1 MARSSMTKLSSAAP
15 IAAAVLGV
23 FIATAVIGYFNYHA
37 VLRAMAP
44 VGWSGSVLVIAAQL
58 ALFAPLG
65 LAWFLVAP
73 GAPLRRYGMFVWGR
87 LMREAASD
95 VLPFSQLGGFVIA
108 TRAMVL
114 GGVAGA
120 QVVGSGVVDLTV
132 EIVAQLIYTL
142 LGVGI
147 LILRL
152 DGASTHD
159 HLIYSVLSGLV
170 IVAML
175 VAGFVFAQKLGLA
188 PLERLAMRIAPS
200 AAAQSAEVNR
210 VVETSYGRPARLW
223 VSLATHFGCWIGA
236 ALGTWLI
243 LWLMG
248 RPLPIISVIAIESLL
263 FAIRNAAFVAPAGLG
278 VQEGAYALLGP
289 LFGLPPEAALALS
302 LLKRARDIA
311 IGVPVLLVWQFLEG
325 RRTRARA

>member
-1 MARSSMTKLSSAAP
+1 M
-15 IAAAVLGV
+15 
-23 FIATAVIGYFNYHA
+23 
-37 VLRAMAP
+37 
-44 VGWSGSVLVIAAQL
+44 VIAAQL

-73 GAPLRRYGMFVWGR
+73 GASVRRYGMFVWGR

-142 LGVGI
+142 FGVGI
-147 LILRL
+147 LIRRL
-152 DGASTHD
+152 DGVSTHD

-175 VAGFVFAQKLGLA
+175 IAGFVLAQRRGLA

-200 AAAQSAEVNR
+200 AAAHSAEVNR
-210 VVETSYGRPARLW
+210 VVETAYGRPARLW
-223 VSLATHFGCWIGA
+223 AALATHIICWIAA

-248 RPLPIISVIAIESLL
+248 RPLPIASVIAIESLL
-263 FAIRNAAFVAPAGLG
+263 FAIKNAAFVAPAGLG

-311 IGVPVLLVWQFLEG
+311 IGIPVLLIWQFMEG
-325 RRTRARA
+325 RRTRAQARLARGA